1 MTVSPTARCHPVRLL
16 REVRGAGTPQHGL
29 SPNKMALI
37 TSDCDAMRSP
47 SIEWP

>member
-1 MTVSPTARCHPVRLL
+1 MLRCARCLHSAHPNQVIMDY
-16 REVRGAGTPQHGL
+16 
-29 SPNKMALI
+29 SPDTMALI